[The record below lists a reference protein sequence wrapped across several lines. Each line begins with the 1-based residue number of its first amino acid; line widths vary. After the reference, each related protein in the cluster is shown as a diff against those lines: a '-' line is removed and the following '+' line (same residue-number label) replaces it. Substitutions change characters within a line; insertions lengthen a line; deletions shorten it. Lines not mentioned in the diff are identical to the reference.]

1 MFNKYYNIPTSYD
14 IYTYETINLDWN
26 KIKKPLEEYNAKNEL
41 IGYSWYY
48 GDEIV
53 LEFETTGTVDYAT
66 DIYDSS
72 YNPSDDSSDE
82 HSVRNVFGDFYE
94 DVEDYLSKGIL
105 KLELYDFRREKVFE
119 QCLPGSSDVKFL
131 ITAKSSE
138 RLFKGV
144 YRCKLT
150 FIGEQ
155 CAIQT
160 LINPEDYIIMIK

>member
-1 MFNKYYNIPTSYD
+1 MLNKYYNIPTSYD
-14 IYTYETINLDWN
+14 IYTYETINLNWD
-26 KIKKPLEEYNAKNEL
+26 KIKKPLEEYNAKGEM

-66 DIYDSS
+66 NTYDSS
-72 YNPSDDSSDE
+72 DDSFEST
-82 HSVRNVFGDFYE
+82 FGDFYE
-94 DVEDYLSKGIL
+94 DVETYLSKGVL
-105 KLELYDFRREKVFE
+105 KLELFDFRREKVFE
-119 QCLPGSSDVKFL
+119 QTLPGSSDVKFL
-131 ITAKSSE
+131 LTEKSSE
-138 RLFKGV
+138 RLFRGV

-155 CAIQT
+155 CAVQT

>member
-14 IYTYETINLDWN
+14 IYTYETLNLNWN

-66 DIYDSS
+66 DTYSDSS
-72 YNPSDDSSDE
+72 SVDDSGE
-82 HSVRNVFGDFYE
+82 FYE
-94 DVEDYLSKGIL
+94 DVDTYLSSGIL
-105 KLELYDFRREKVFE
+105 KLELFDFRREKVFE
-119 QCLPGSSDVKFL
+119 QILPGAADVKFL
-131 ITAKSSE
+131 ITEESSE

-150 FIGEQ
+150 FIGDKY
-155 CAIQT
+155 AKQT
-160 LINPEDYIIMIK
+160 LVNPEDYIIMIR